1 MTTTPSADG
10 MAAARRPAASIFA
23 QPAAL
28 APAERQVRRHALA
41 RLGVSWLVMMQVMML
56 AWPGYLRGQAMP
68 DDAAFTLDRAI
79 VLMNWASLVLT
90 VPVVLYCAWPL
101 WRGAWASLRQARA
114 GMDVPVALG
123 IVGAFLPSAWATWRQ
138 AGEVYFDS
146 VTMFV
151 AFLLAARY
159 LELCARQRVGG
170 ADAAALG
177 AALDSGA
184 LAQRADRVAARFV
197 TLQVL
202 LALLAGAGWG
212 LGRARARGARDGGF
226 AGDELSVCHGHGGAG
241 HAGRGTGRAVAG
253 RTRRRCRRAARHSPA
268 GAAHRPAESVWLV
281 DLAPPDGAARAG
293 GLGHALAGGA
303 RHAAVHRRGGAQRL
317 APGAPPRAAGVGP
330 RGAGLLRRAMDI
342 LYLLLPVSLIFVLAI
357 GVALWWAVFNGQF
370 DDSEN
375 EGLSILRDKD
385 V

>member
-1 MTTTPSADG
+1 

-177 AALDSGA
+177 AARDGAALDSAALDSAALDSAA

-202 LALLAGAGWG
+202 LALLAGAGW
-212 LGRARARGARDGGF
+212 AWVEPA
-226 AGDELSVCHGHGGAG
+226 
-241 HAGRGTGRAVAG
+241 HAVPVMVALLVMSCPCAMAMAV
-253 RTRRRCRRAARHSPA
+253 PA
-268 GAAHRPAESVWLV
+268 T
-281 DLAPPDGAARAG
+281 LAAARAALLQAERDG
-293 GLGHALAGGA
+293 DAAALHAIPLRARRIALQNLYGSLIWHLLMVPPALVGWVTPWLAALAMLLSTV
-303 RHAAVHRRGGAQRL
+303 AVALNAWRL
-317 APGAPPRAAGVGP
+317 ARRRAPRAAAP
-330 RGAGLLRRAMDI
+330 
-342 LYLLLPVSLIFVLAI
+342 LAQ
-357 GVALWWAVFNGQF
+357 A
-370 DDSEN
+370 S
-375 EGLSILRDKD
+375 
-385 V
+385 